1 MAENKPKI
9 LIIDDTP
16 QNIEVLAE
24 VLGPDQEILFAV
36 CGRDGLDIALAEAPD
51 LILLDVMMPDM
62 NGYEVCTRLKA
73 EERTKD
79 IPVIFVTALNQEDDE
94 AKGLEIGAIDY
105 IIKPISP
112 AIIRARVKNHLEL
125 KRYRDFLKDL
135 SSLDGLTGVPNRR
148 RFDECLDLEWRR
160 ALRSGG
166 PLASIMMDIDFF
178 KAFNDNYGHV
188 LGDDCLKRVAAA
200 LATVVRRPGDMVARY
215 GGEEFVCLLPETNIE
230 GALQVAGSLRE
241 KVTGQDI
248 PHRFSSVADH
258 VTMSFGVAVMIPSQ
272 DKSPTDL
279 IKLADERLYQA
290 KQTGRNR
297 IIS

>member
-1 MAENKPKI
+1 MAANKQKI
-9 LIIDDTP
+9 LIVDDTP

-36 CGRDGLDIALAEAPD
+36 SGRDGLDIALSEAPD
-51 LILLDVMMPDM
+51 LILLDVMMPEMD
-62 NGYEVCTRLKA
+62 GYEVCTRLKA

-79 IPVIFVTALNQEDDE
+79 IPVIFITALNQEDDE

-105 IIKPISP
+105 ITKPISP
-112 AIIRARVKNHLEL
+112 PIVRARVKNHLEL
-125 KRYRDFLKDL
+125 KRYRDFLENL

-166 PLASIMMDIDFF
+166 PFALIMMDIDFF

-200 LATVVRRPGDMVARY
+200 LATVARRPGDMVARY

-230 GALQVAGSLRE
+230 GAVQVADSLRE
-241 KVTGQDI
+241 KVISQGI
-248 PHRFSSVADH
+248 PHRFSSVAGH
-258 VTMSFGVAVMIPSQ
+258 VTMSFGVAVMIPSLN
-272 DKSPTDL
+272 KSPTDL